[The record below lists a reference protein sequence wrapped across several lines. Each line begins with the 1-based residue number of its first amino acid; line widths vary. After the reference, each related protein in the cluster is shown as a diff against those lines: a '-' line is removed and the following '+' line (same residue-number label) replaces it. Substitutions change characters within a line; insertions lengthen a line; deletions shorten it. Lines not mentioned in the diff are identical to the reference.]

1 MKSFRRVRL
10 MSFLLMA
17 LMTFSLTA
25 NTTPISAA
33 ESERNNGVKVMDRVR
48 LAEKNRQKFL
58 GDYQSLLTRTDP
70 DLIAMKERLV
80 YGEIVER
87 GTLNDHQRM
96 LVTLVV
102 LAASRTLEEMKIQ
115 TEAALRVG
123 LSPVEIK
130 EALYQ
135 CAPYIGFP
143 GAESALRLVNEAFVE
158 KGIPLPVESQATVT
172 EESRFRDGLTAQK
185 AIFGDSID
193 KMHASAPEGQKDIM
207 VNCLSAFC
215 FGDFYTRKSLD
226 LKTRELLT
234 FSIVSALGGCE
245 AQVKAHVQGN
255 ANMGNTRQNLIDALA
270 QMLPYIGFPRTLNAL
285 GCVNA
290 VMQDS

>member
-1 MKSFRRVRL
+1 MKQLFGRRTRL
-10 MSFLLMA
+10 GMAAMLALLLLSAPMHDA
-17 LMTFSLTA
+17 L
-25 NTTPISAA
+25 AA
-33 ESERNNGVKVMDRVR
+33 PERNKEGNAMQR
-48 LAEKNRQKFL
+48 LQATEKNRQKFL
-58 GDYQSLLTRTDP
+58 GEQQSATAKTDP
-70 DLIAMKERLV
+70 DLVAIKERLL
-80 YGEIVER
+80 YGEIADR
-87 GTLNDHQRM
+87 GTLNDRQRM

-102 LAASRTLEEMKIQ
+102 LATTRALDDMKAQ
-115 TEAALRVG
+115 TAAALRIG

-143 GAESALRLVNEAFVE
+143 GTESALGPVNEAFAE
-158 KGIPLPVESQATVT
+158 MGIALPVESQATVT

-193 KMHASAPEGQKDIM
+193 KIHASAPAGQKDIM
-207 VNCLSAFC
+207 VNYLSAFC
-215 FGDFYTRKSLD
+215 FGDFYTRKGLD
-226 LKTRELLT
+226 LPTRELLT
-234 FSIVSALGGCE
+234 FAIVSALGGCE

-255 ANMGNTRQNLIDALA
+255 ANMGNSKQNLIDALA

-290 VMQDS
+290 VLQDS

>member
-70 DLIAMKERLV
+70 ALIAMKERLV

-96 LVTLVV
+96 LVTLVA

-143 GAESALRLVNEAFVE
+143 GTESALRLVNEAFVE

-215 FGDFYTRKSLD
+215 FGDFYTRKGLD

>member
-96 LVTLVV
+96 LVTLVA

-135 CAPYIGFP
+135 CAPYMGSPERKARFAWSMKP
-143 GAESALRLVNEAFVE
+143 SSKRASPCLWKVR
-158 KGIPLPVESQATVT
+158 PR
-172 EESRFRDGLTAQK
+172 SRKK
-185 AIFGDSID
+185 A
-193 KMHASAPEGQKDIM
+193 ASGM
-207 VNCLSAFC
+207 V
-215 FGDFYTRKSLD
+215 
-226 LKTRELLT
+226 
-234 FSIVSALGGCE
+234 
-245 AQVKAHVQGN
+245 
-255 ANMGNTRQNLIDALA
+255 
-270 QMLPYIGFPRTLNAL
+270 
-285 GCVNA
+285 
-290 VMQDS
+290 